1 MDFSNGK
8 IYRIRSAH
16 SELPYIGSTVDSLEE
31 RFDEHQRWYKKWIN
45 SGKQRTSGMYCSS
58 AEILKYPDSK
68 IELVENYPCNSKEE
82 LREYEGSFQNPG
94 VNCVNLKKAGRAF
107 AEWHKTVYYPKNKE
121 KLLKQQKAPHIK
133 AYRKERIL
141 CECGTLYRRS
151 DKQNHIKRA
160 IHKLFFT
167 NPEEHAKKMK
177 AKEER
182 DKVPKYECGCGSKIN
197 ISQTTGAI
205 NRHKKKKKHQEWLKS
220 QKKQTLNDVTPAT
233 TMVKELKR
241 A

>member
-31 RFDEHQRWYKKWIN
+31 RFDEHQRKYKSWKRGN
-45 SGKQRTSGMYCSS
+45 SNYNTSH
-58 AEILKYPDSK
+58 EILKYDDAY
-68 IELVENYPCNSKEE
+68 IELVEKYSCNSRQE
-82 LREYEGSFQNPG
+82 LEAREGTYIEIGK
-94 VNCVNLKKAGRAF
+94 NCVNKQRAGSNGDYSEYHS
-107 AEWHKTVYYPKNKE
+107 EWYQNCKE
-121 KLLKQQKAPHIK
+121 RQSELQKAPHIK

-141 CECGTLYRRS
+141 CECGASYRRS

-177 AKEER
+177 EKEER
-182 DKVPKYECGCGSKIN
+182 DKVPKYECGCGAKLN
-197 ISQTTGAI
+197 ISQSKAAVI
-205 NRHKKKKKHQEWLKS
+205 KKHENRKRHQDWLKS
-220 QKKQTLNDVTPAT
+220 QKK
-233 TMVKELKR
+233 
-241 A
+241 

>member
-45 SGKQRTSGMYCSS
+45 SGKQRTAGMYCSS
-58 AEILKYPDSK
+58 AEILKYPDAK

-94 VNCVNLKKAGRAF
+94 VNCVNLKKAGRAW
-107 AEWHKTVYYPKNKE
+107 AEWHKTVYYPKKKE
-121 KLLKQQKAPHIK
+121 KILKQQKIYLKKPGVREM
-133 AYRKERIL
+133 RKKPVI
-141 CECGTLYRRS
+141 CECGHKIYWPVPA
-151 DKQNHIKRA
+151 DIKKHKQSSL
-160 IHKLFFT
+160 HKLFFT
-167 NPEEHAKKMK
+167 NPEEHAKEMK

-182 DKVPKYECGCGSKIN
+182 DKIPKYECGCGSKLN
-197 ISQTTGAI
+197 ISQSKASVI
-205 NRHKKKKKHQEWLKS
+205 KKHENRKRHQEWLKS
-220 QKKQTLNDVTPAT
+220 QKLP
-233 TMVKELKR
+233 
-241 A
+241 

>member
-58 AEILKYPDSK
+58 AEILKYPDAK

-121 KLLKQQKAPHIK
+121 KILKHQKEV
-133 AYRKERIL
+133 YRKKPGVREMRKKPVI
-141 CECGTLYRRS
+141 CECGHNIYWPTPY
-151 DKQNHIKRA
+151 KIEEHKNTYIC
-160 IHKLFFT
+160 KLFFN
-167 NPEEHAKKMK
+167 NPEEHAKEMK
-177 AKEER
+177 AKEVR
-182 DKVPKYECGCGSKIN
+182 AKIPKYECGCGSKLN
-197 ISQTTGAI
+197 ISQSKVAVI
-205 NRHKKKKKHQEWLKS
+205 KKHEKRKKHQEWLKS
-220 QKKQTLNDVTPAT
+220 QKK
-233 TMVKELKR
+233 
-241 A
+241 